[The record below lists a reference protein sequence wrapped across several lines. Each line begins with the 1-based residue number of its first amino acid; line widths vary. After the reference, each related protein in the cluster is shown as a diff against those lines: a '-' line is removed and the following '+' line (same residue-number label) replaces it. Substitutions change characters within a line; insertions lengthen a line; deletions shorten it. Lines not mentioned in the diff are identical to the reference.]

1 MSSFQLADT
10 ETFAPEIGVVTN
22 LAPDH
27 LDRYP
32 DVRSY
37 YADKAKLFANARPG
51 DLWVLNGEDRETLDL
66 PGEAAGE
73 RYLFSYEVPAA
84 AEGGAGMES
93 TSARGIPSAFLRD
106 GILTLRTSEGSTS
119 EMGEVALIPRE
130 DLPLLGRHN
139 VMNALA
145 ASLTARLAGAE
156 AEGIRRG
163 LRSFRALPHR
173 LQQVA
178 HRGGVIWV
186 NDSKATNVAATES
199 ALRSLEG
206 TIVLLLGGK
215 DKGEDFRPL
224 GRALHGRVRAAVLY
238 GEAAARLELE
248 VGEGIREGRGEDLPR
263 DLRES
268 PATLR
273 TPVAEAGP
281 ALVRSDGGFDSA
293 VSTAEKLARAG
304 DLLLLSPACSSFDE
318 FDGYE
323 SRGRRFTELAARS
336 VVA

>member
-1 MSSFQLADT
+1 
-10 ETFAPEIGVVTN
+10 
-22 LAPDH
+22 
-27 LDRYP
+27 
-32 DVRSY
+32 
-37 YADKAKLFANARPG
+37 
-51 DLWVLNGEDRETLDL
+51 
-66 PGEAAGE
+66 
-73 RYLFSYEVPAA
+73 
-84 AEGGAGMES
+84 
-93 TSARGIPSAFLRD
+93 
-106 GILTLRTSEGSTS
+106 
-119 EMGEVALIPRE
+119 
-130 DLPLLGRHN
+130 
-139 VMNALA
+139 
-145 ASLTARLAGAE
+145 
-156 AEGIRRG
+156 
-163 LRSFRALPHR
+163 
-173 LQQVA
+173 
-178 HRGGVIWV
+178 
-186 NDSKATNVAATES
+186 
-199 ALRSLEG
+199 
-206 TIVLLLGGK
+206 
-215 DKGEDFRPL
+215 
-224 GRALHGRVRAAVLY
+224 VLY